1 MTEILSSVMKRKEER
16 KVYIIAE
23 AGFAK

>member
-23 AGFAK
+23 TGFAK

>member
-16 KVYIIAE
+16 KVYIIAA

>member
-16 KVYIIAE
+16 KVYIKAA